1 MEWQIPGF
9 LETKDNR
16 LYVGGV
22 NTVELA
28 ADYGTPLFVF
38 SEGMIRRNIA
48 ELQNTFGQFDVKSRI
63 FYASKANS
71 NLSVLRV
78 VRDTGLDCEVNSGG
92 ELYKAFKVGFAPDQ
106 IVFNGVAKTEAEL
119 REAIDREIFCINVD
133 SAFELDRIIDLAE
146 LMRKRANI
154 ALRMV
159 PGIEAGTHSGLET
172 GALTSKFGMADDEL
186 NACYHKAI
194 NYAERVNLI
203 GLHLHIGAQVTDA
216 SRYHNA
222 MQVLVA
228 KAQSLFHETGHKVR
242 YLNLGGGFPAS
253 FIKSED
259 AYLRDSIISDPE
271 NPFGDVYGTLRARVS
286 MKEFAE
292 ATFGQLEVDPSLH
305 DFVNDICFMFEPG
318 TRVIADTAILLSRI
332 ENYKNRPNGD
342 AWLLL
347 DAGFNVLLDN
357 LAYTWYFHA
366 VAANHAGEA
375 AETPYKLGGPLCDG
389 ADVFHDIDDLRRLP
403 TYRLL
408 PEGMGA
414 GDLIAF
420 LDTGGYT
427 LEQMH
432 QYNGRPRPAAVMILE
447 SGDVRLIRR
456 RETYDDL
463 FLHDVD

>member
-1 MEWQIPGF
+1 MEWRVPGF

-22 NTVELA
+22 NTVALA
-28 ADYGTPLFVF
+28 AEYGTPLFVF

-78 VRDTGLDCEVNSGG
+78 IRDTGLDCEVNSGG

-172 GALTSKFGMADDEL
+172 GALTSKFGMAGDEL

-194 NYAERVNLI
+194 NYAERVNLV

-222 MQVLVA
+222 VQVLVA